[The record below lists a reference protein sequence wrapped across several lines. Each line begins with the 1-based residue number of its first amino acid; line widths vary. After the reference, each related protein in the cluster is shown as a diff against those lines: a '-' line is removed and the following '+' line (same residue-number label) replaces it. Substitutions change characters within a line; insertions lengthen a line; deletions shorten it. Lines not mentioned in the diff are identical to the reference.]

1 MISTSNPA
9 HRSGP
14 DSQASLSGQVSP
26 SGPASS
32 ARRVSP
38 SGPARPAGPVS
49 SADGDLRVKVLV
61 SEPVNEAIPVDD
73 PIAVLSARI
82 ASIGPDIPG
91 ADRAGRETTS
101 RRGTAA
107 GGSRRSRRSSIGQ
120 SGAEPGAGPPGDPEV
135 VAKQICLRLLT
146 IAPRPR
152 AGLAQTLARRGI
164 PVEVADQVLDRLTQV
179 GLIDDAAYAAA
190 FVRTKQRD
198 RALGRAALRTELRRR
213 GVDEEPAG
221 RALAQ
226 VDPEME
232 WARAEALVAK
242 RVDAAMVAGG
252 VAARRRL
259 LGLLARRGYPA
270 DLAIGVVEGALSA
283 YPAD

>member
-14 DSQASLSGQVSP
+14 DSLASRSGQVSP

-38 SGPARPAGPVS
+38 SDPAGP
-49 SADGDLRVKVLV
+49 ADGDLRAKVLV
-61 SEPVNEAIPVDD
+61 SEPANEAVPVDD

-107 GGSRRSRRSSIGQ
+107 GGSRRSKRSSIGQ
-120 SGAEPGAGPPGDPEV
+120 SGAEPEAGPPGDPEV

-152 AGLAQTLARRGI
+152 AELAQTLARRDI
-164 PVEVADQVLDRLTQV
+164 PVQVADQVLDRLTQV

-232 WARAEALVAK
+232 RARAEALVAK
-242 RVDAAMVAGG
+242 RADAAMVAGG

>member
-14 DSQASLSGQVSP
+14 DSLASRSGQVSP

-38 SGPARPAGPVS
+38 SDPAGPVS
-49 SADGDLRVKVLV
+49 PADGDLRAKVLV
-61 SEPVNEAIPVDD
+61 SEPANEAVPVDD

-107 GGSRRSRRSSIGQ
+107 GGSRRSKRSSIGQ
-120 SGAEPGAGPPGDPEV
+120 SGAEPEAGLPGDPEV

-152 AGLAQTLARRGI
+152 AELAQTLARRDI

-232 WARAEALVAK
+232 RARAEALVAK
-242 RVDAAMVAGG
+242 RADAAMVAGG

>member
-14 DSQASLSGQVSP
+14 DSLASRSGQVSP

-38 SGPARPAGPVS
+38 SDPAGPVS
-49 SADGDLRVKVLV
+49 PADGDLRVKVLV
-61 SEPVNEAIPVDD
+61 SEPANEAVPVND

-107 GGSRRSRRSSIGQ
+107 GGSRRSKRSSIGQ
-120 SGAEPGAGPPGDPEV
+120 SGAEPEAGPPGDPEV

-152 AGLAQTLARRGI
+152 AELAQTLARRDI

-213 GVDEEPAG
+213 GVGEEPAG

-232 WARAEALVAK
+232 RARAEALVAK